1 MLGRLLPNFFADKFG
16 PYNML
21 LPCMY
26 ISAALAFAWF
36 GISNFAG
43 VIVFGLLYGFWSGS
57 CEPNLTIIVWWCK
70 TKPCPTLDVS
80 LIPSLLAQLSSHGGE
95 HG

>member
-21 LPCMY
+21 LPCLY
-26 ISAALAFAWF
+26 ISAVLAFAWF

-43 VIVFGLLYGFWSGS
+43 VVIFGLLYGFWSGS
-57 CEPNLTIIVWWCK
+57 CEFKFIHYLTVRVFEPS
-70 TKPCPTLDVS
+70 TPDVS
-80 LIPSLLAQLSSHGGE
+80 LIPSLLAQLSSYTGE